1 MKKFLVSLCVIM
13 VAFVIA
19 KDTHATRID
28 FEGLPF
34 SIVEHGGDLIPS
46 PDSVLTDNFI
56 NDGLLFGRAGIS
68 KGVAVLKSDS
78 DSLAPSSGFNSIGG
92 LDEFGNLPGTNL
104 GAAIGDIFFE
114 FVLPSSHTSAFT
126 DFVQFTVGDTGGDLD
141 MFKIYA
147 YGLNDQLIYNQ
158 NFSNISRFSVSI
170 DMQGIQRVEIDF
182 SGDFGYSLDDLNF
195 NTPFTEA
202 GTTPEPSTMLLLGA
216 GIIGLAGLR
225 KKSHNRI
232 V

>member
-1 MKKFLVSLCVIM
+1 MKKFLLSLCVIM

-34 SIVEHGGDLIPS
+34 NIIENGGDLIPS

-78 DSLAPSSGFNSIGG
+78 LAPSSGFNSIGG
-92 LDEFGNLPGTNL
+92 LDAFGNLPGTN

-126 DFVQFTVGDTGGDLD
+126 DFVQFTVGDVGGDID

-158 NFSNISRFSVSI
+158 SFSNISRFSVSI
-170 DMQGIQRVEIDF
+170 AMQGIQRVEIDF

-202 GTTPEPSTMLLLGA
+202 GTTPEPATLLLLGA
-216 GIIGLAGLR
+216 GIVGLAGMR
-225 KKSHNRI
+225 KKFYNRI
-232 V
+232 I